1 MPFTIAKPTGFRLAA
16 AIAFYAGFTPGSGM
30 AAASTSCDV
39 LTLAFLL
46 DGTFAPV
53 AASLRETG
61 DSLVVE
67 YAGDADEDVLRAQ
80 LTRMLGLDVD
90 GDAWRAVGVR
100 DPVIGGLQRAF
111 PGFFTA
117 AKASPYDAATWA
129 VIAPR
134 MPMQRAANV
143 KIAIAR
149 EHGHTVRL
157 NGRDHRLFPNPTR
170 LAELESFGGLT
181 DEKVARLR
189 GIAEAAPRLDAN
201 RLLALGDTR
210 ALAELQELRGVG
222 PWAASHIFYR
232 GAAPHDALPTA
243 EPRVL
248 HGVGFA
254 YNIATPTEAE
264 YAAIAKPWA
273 PFRMWVTILLMRNLA
288 RSDRWNA
295 PELGKQ
301 RAAAGRS
308 LRRA

>member
-1 MPFTIAKPTGFRLAA
+1 
-16 AIAFYAGFTPGSGM
+16 M
-30 AAASTSCDV
+30 AAASTSCDE

-53 AASLRETG
+53 AAALRENG
-61 DSLVVE
+61 DSLIVE
-67 YAGDADEDVLRAQ
+67 YAGDVDEAVLRAQ
-80 LTRMLGLDVD
+80 LARMLGLEVD
-90 GDAWRAVGVR
+90 GEAWRAVGER
-100 DPVIGGLQRAF
+100 DPVIGELQRAY

-134 MPMQRAANV
+134 MQMQRAANV
-143 KIAIAR
+143 ELAIAR
-149 EHGHTVRL
+149 DHGHTVRL
-157 NGRDHRLFPNPTR
+157 NGCDHRVFPNPTK
-170 LAELESFGGLT
+170 LAALESCEGLT

-201 RLLALGDTR
+201 RLLALGDAR

-232 GAAPHDALPTA
+232 GAAPLDALPTA

-254 YNIATPTEAE
+254 YGIATPTEAE
-264 YAAIAKPWA
+264 V
-273 PFRMWVTILLMRNLA
+273 RC
-288 RSDRWNA
+288 DREA
-295 PELGKQ
+295 VG
-301 RAAAGRS
+301 AV
-308 LRRA
+308 